1 MIAIISDI
9 HANLEALEAVLRE
22 IRAERIGTIVCLGDI
37 VGYNADPAACIG
49 LLRDAG
55 AICVAGNHDRA
66 VTGQITTEGFNPLAA
81 RAVDWTRSRL
91 TADDIGLAGRICR

>member
-22 IRAERIGTIVCLGDI
+22 IRSERIGTIVCLGDI
-37 VGYNADPAACIG
+37 VGYNADPSACIG

-55 AICVAGNHDRA
+55 RYLHRR
-66 VTGQITTEGFNPLAA
+66 Q
-81 RAVDWTRSRL
+81 S
-91 TADDIGLAGRICR
+91 